1 MNRGMAWF
9 SVGALALGMCCS
21 ANPTCAQTAKDVV
34 GTWTMVSNVTE
45 QDGKKTEPFGTDPKG
60 IMVLDA
66 SGHYVVV
73 SMRAALPRFASNSRV
88 TGTAEE
94 NAGVVQGS
102 VTHFGTY
109 AVNEADKTLIFK
121 IENSTFANWNGAEQ
135 RRPFTLTGDELTYT
149 IPTSSVGGTAR
160 VVWKRVK

>member
-1 MNRGMAWF
+1 MNRGIVVN
-9 SVGALALGMCCS
+9 SVAALALGICCC
-21 ANPTCAQTAKDVV
+21 AAPTCAQTAKDVV
-34 GTWTMVSNVTE
+34 GTWTMVANVTE
-45 QDGKKTEPFGTDPKG
+45 QDGKKTEPFGTNPKG
-60 IMVLDA
+60 IMVLDG

-73 SMRAALPRFASNSRV
+73 SMRATLPKFASNNRV
-88 TGTAEE
+88 AGTPEE

-102 VTHFGTY
+102 ITHFGTY
-109 AVNEADKTLIFK
+109 SVNEADKTLLFK

-135 RRPFTLTGDELTYT
+135 KRPFTLTGDELTYT